1 MTINS
6 ITTAINNNLSNINM
20 KFAPITWIT
29 TVLFNTKQNSK
40 INMKEE
46 FAKYIKNTNTLVSI
60 QEFI

>member
-29 TVLFNTKQNSK
+29 TVLLNIKQNSK
-40 INMKEE
+40 IKMKEE

>member
-6 ITTAINNNLSNINM
+6 ITTAINNNLSKINM

-60 QEFI
+60 